1 MDSQPAP
8 VQNTTKSIV
17 VTGDAAKVGGARRRG
32 GRRTVKKT
40 PQEGGSAPTP
50 TPTPTPQPM
59 NVIKQ
64 LTQQP
69 GSAPSPITAAAPL
82 TGGATKQK
90 VSLVPAKIRN
100 KTRVLLAPKQAA
112 QTAHTSHSKTKKQ
125 KKLSLRV
132 ANIRRKVASTRKHI
146 HASTA
151 LPIDNIRKEL
161 VDAKLLN
168 PASKAPEALIRKIYA
183 DFKITTNKA

>member
-1 MDSQPAP
+1 MDSQAAP

-32 GRRTVKKT
+32 GRRTVKKS

-69 GSAPSPITAAAPL
+69 GSAATAPL
-82 TGGATKQK
+82 TGGAIKQK
-90 VSLVPAKIRN
+90 VSLVPAKTRN
-100 KTRVLLAPKQAA
+100 KTRVLLAPKQAV
-112 QTAHTSHSKTKKQ
+112 QTAHTSQSKTKKQ

-151 LPIDNIRKEL
+151 LPIDKIRKEL